1 MNKNAIYMVNIPT
14 STSRVDVRDYA
25 QYSIPTWRY
34 WCEKNNVDLIIN
46 ETPDPRFT
54 YPIWNKELVSQFVNG
69 YEKVGIVDSDTMI
82 RHDAP
87 NIFETEITN
96 DGQIYGVLDNCDLNW
111 LISSIQNRTDV
122 LNIDID
128 IHKYINAGVLFTH
141 TRNLFIFDELLELY
155 LDNKDHIDSLKGG
168 GREQTLLNGI
178 IQKHYPKIDVGF
190 LSPAWNLLS
199 IHKKNMFTSNWQ
211 LKTDPT
217 PYFIKYAYVW
227 HFTGFPIE
235 ERVNTMKL
243 TWDFLK
249 HNYQK

>member
-1 MNKNAIYMVNIPT
+1 MTKNAIYMVNIPT
-14 STSRVDVRDYA
+14 STSQVDVRDYA
-25 QYSIPTWRY
+25 QYSIPTWKY
-34 WCEKNNVDLIIN
+34 WCAKHGIDFILN
-46 ETPDPRFT
+46 EEADPRFT
-54 YPIWNKELVSQFVNG
+54 YPIWNKELVSEFVKG

-87 NIFETEITN
+87 NVFETEITN
-96 DGQIYGVLDNCDLNW
+96 DDAIYGVLDHCDLNW
-111 LISSIQNRTDV
+111 LLSSIKSRSFLGV
-122 LNIDID
+122 DID
-128 IHKYINAGVLFTH
+128 IFKYINAGVLFTH
-141 TRNLFIFDELLELY
+141 TKNLFVFDQLLQLY

-168 GREQTLLNGI
+168 GREQTLLNGM
-178 IQKHYPKIDVGF
+178 IQKNSDRIDVEL
-190 LSPAWNLLS
+190 LSPAWNLIS

-249 HNYQK
+249 NNYQK